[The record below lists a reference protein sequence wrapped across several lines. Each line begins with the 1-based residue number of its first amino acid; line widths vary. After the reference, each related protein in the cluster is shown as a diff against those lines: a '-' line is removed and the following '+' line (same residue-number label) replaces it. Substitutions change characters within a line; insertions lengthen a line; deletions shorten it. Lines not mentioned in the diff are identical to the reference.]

1 MKTQEEQIVQVLEA
15 LVRDEGADLERRH
28 GTTALARAR
37 EIETALVPHLRGR
50 PMYDGIWSEFRQEPG
65 EATSMLVEAVKRLLG
80 ANAVLSAQ
88 IKPLL
93 KAFRQATGASTEI
106 NTGGGAYVGGNV
118 EVKNGDFV
126 GRDKHTTTTR
136 ITGDGNVV
144 GNDSSATVIKQQ
156 GADATAIAQAFA
168 DLYTAVAQQRG
179 LSPAAKADVQAELQ
193 EVETEIRKGQGA
205 DEGFIRRR
213 LRSIRSM
220 APDIYD
226 VIITTFANPVAGL
239 GMVARKVAE
248 KMRAEAEAE

>member
-37 EIETALVPHLRGR
+37 EIETTLVPHLRGR
-50 PMYDGIWSEFRQEPG
+50 PMYDGIWREFRQEPDR
-65 EATSMLVEAVKRLLG
+65 AAPMLKMALDMLLG
-80 ANAVLSAQ
+80 ANAALAAQMKTLLSAY
-88 IKPLL
+88 
-93 KAFRQATGASTEI
+93 RQATGASTEI

-118 EVKNGDFV
+118 EVQSGDFV
-126 GRDKHTTTTR
+126 GRDKHTTTTT

-144 GNDSSATVIKQQ
+144 GNDSSATIIKPQ
-156 GADATAIAQAFA
+156 GADATAIVQAFA
-168 DLYTAVAQQRG
+168 DLYTTVARQPG
-179 LSPAAKADVQAELQ
+179 LSPAAKADVKAELQ
-193 EVETEIRKGQGA
+193 DVETEIRKGQGA

-239 GMVARKVAE
+239 GMVAKKVAE
-248 KMRAEAEAE
+248 KMKAEAEAE